1 MKKYLLLVVFAAFA
15 ASCKKESQDKVTEAA
30 EAIPVKVKIER
41 FDKLFYES
49 KPEDLGQ
56 LKSKYPF
63 FFPAGNP
70 DTVWTNKIK
79 NPLLKEL
86 YGEVKKKYPDNSAFE
101 NDLEQLFKR
110 IQYYYPDQKTP
121 RVITLISE
129 VDKDAKA
136 IYTDSI
142 VLLSLDTYLGKDHR
156 FYEGFPK
163 YMRQGFEPSQMMP
176 DLVSSFSMGRIAQP
190 KDRTLLSQMIYF
202 GKELYLKDM
211 LLPDASDAA
220 KIEYRED
227 QIQWCKENES
237 EMWKYFINNKLL
249 YDTDTKLMQRF
260 VAVGPYSKFYLEI
273 DNESPGRVGQ
283 WLGWQIVRSYMENND
298 VPLKKMLA
306 MDAKEIFDNSK
317 YKPKK

>member
-1 MKKYLLLVVFAAFA
+1 MKKYLLLAVFALGIT
-15 ASCKKESQDKVTEAA
+15 SCKKEDKVTEAA
-30 EAIPVKVKIER
+30 QAIPVKVNIER
-41 FDKLFYES
+41 FDKRFYES
-49 KPEDLGQ
+49 KPEELSQ
-56 LKSKYPF
+56 LKNEFPF

-70 DTVWTNKIK
+70 DTVWTNKMK
-79 NPLLKEL
+79 NPLLREL
-86 YGEVKKKYPDNSAFE
+86 YGEVKKKYPNNAAFE
-101 NDLEQLFKR
+101 DNLEQLFKR
-110 IQYYYPDQKTP
+110 IKFYYPELKTP
-121 RVITLISE
+121 KVIALISE

-136 IYTDSI
+136 IYTDSL

-176 DLVSSFSMGRIAQP
+176 DLVSSFSQGKIAQP
-190 KDRTLLSQMIYF
+190 TDRTLLAQMIYF
-202 GKELYLKDM
+202 GKELYMKDM
-211 LLPDASDAA
+211 LLPDVSDAA
-220 KIEYRED
+220 KIEYTDE

-249 YDTDTKLMQRF
+249 YDTDVKLMQRF
-260 VAVGPYSKFYLEI
+260 VAIGPYSKFYLEI

-298 VPLKKMLA
+298 VSMQKMLA

>member
-1 MKKYLLLVVFAAFA
+1 MKKYLLLAVFALGVI
-15 ASCKKESQDKVTEAA
+15 SCKKEDKITEAA

-49 KPEDLGQ
+49 KPEELSQ
-56 LKSKYPF
+56 LKNEFPF

-70 DTVWTNKIK
+70 DTVWTNKMK
-79 NPLLKEL
+79 NPLLREL
-86 YGEVKKKYPDNSAFE
+86 YGEVKKKYPNNAAFE
-101 NDLEQLFKR
+101 DNLEQLFKR
-110 IQYYYPDQKTP
+110 IQVYYPEYKTP
-121 RVITLISE
+121 KVITLISE

-136 IYTDSI
+136 IYTDSL

-176 DLVSSFSMGRIAQP
+176 DLVSSFSQRKIAP
-190 KDRTLLSQMIYF
+190 PTDRTLLAQMIYF
-202 GKELYLKDM
+202 GKELYMKDM
-211 LLPDASDAA
+211 LLPDVSDAA
-220 KIEYRED
+220 KIEYTDE

-249 YDTDTKLMQRF
+249 YDTDVKLMQRF
-260 VAVGPYSKFYLEI
+260 VAIGPYSKFYLEI

-283 WLGWQIVRSYMENND
+283 WLGWQIVRSYMENNE
-298 VPLKKMLA
+298 VSFQKMMA

>member
-1 MKKYLLLVVFAAFA
+1 MKKYLLLAVFALGII
-15 ASCKKESQDKVTEAA
+15 SCKKEDKVTEAA

-49 KPEDLGQ
+49 KPEELSQ
-56 LKSKYPF
+56 LKNEFPF

-70 DTVWTNKIK
+70 DSVWTNKMK
-79 NPLLKEL
+79 NPLLREL
-86 YGEVKKKYPDNSAFE
+86 YGEVKKKYPNNAAFE
-101 NDLEQLFKR
+101 DNLEQLFKR
-110 IQYYYPDQKTP
+110 IQVYYPGYKTP
-121 RVITLISE
+121 KVITLISE

-136 IYTDSI
+136 IYTDSL

-176 DLVSSFSMGRIAQP
+176 DLVSSFSQGKIAP
-190 KDRTLLSQMIYF
+190 PTDRTLLAQMIYF
-202 GKELYLKDM
+202 GKELYMKDM
-211 LLPDASDAA
+211 LLPDVSDAA
-220 KIEYRED
+220 KIEYTDE
-227 QIQWCKENES
+227 QLQWCKENES

-249 YDTDTKLMQRF
+249 YDTDVKLMQRF

-298 VPLKKMLA
+298 VSMQKMMA

>member
-1 MKKYLLLVVFAAFA
+1 MKKYLLLAVFALGIT
-15 ASCKKESQDKVTEAA
+15 SCKKEDKVTEAA
-30 EAIPVKVKIER
+30 EAIPVKVNIER
-41 FDKLFYES
+41 FDKRFYES
-49 KPEDLGQ
+49 KPEELSQ
-56 LKSKYPF
+56 LKNEFPF

-70 DTVWTNKIK
+70 DTVWTNKMK
-79 NPLLKEL
+79 NPLLREL
-86 YGEVKKKYPDNSAFE
+86 YGEVKKKYPNNAAFE
-101 NDLEQLFKR
+101 DNLEQLFKR
-110 IQYYYPDQKTP
+110 IKFYYPELKTP
-121 RVITLISE
+121 KVIALISE

-136 IYTDSI
+136 IYTDSL

-176 DLVSSFSMGRIAQP
+176 DLVSSFSQGKIAQP
-190 KDRTLLSQMIYF
+190 TDRTLLAQMIYF
-202 GKELYLKDM
+202 GKELYMKDM
-211 LLPDASDAA
+211 LLPDVSDAA
-220 KIEYRED
+220 KIEYTDE

-249 YDTDTKLMQRF
+249 YDTDVKLMQRF
-260 VAVGPYSKFYLEI
+260 VAIGPYSKFYLEI

-298 VPLKKMLA
+298 VTMQKMLA

>member
-15 ASCKKESQDKVTEAA
+15 VSCKKNVDKATEAA

-70 DTVWTNKIK
+70 DTVWINKIK
-79 NPLLKEL
+79 NPLLQEL
-86 YGEVKKKYPDNSAFE
+86 YGEVKKKFPNDAAFE

-110 IQYYYPDQKTP
+110 IQYNYPDQKTP

-163 YMRQGFEPSQMMP
+163 YMRQGFEPAQMMP
-176 DLVSSFSMGRIAQP
+176 DLVSSFSIGRIAQP
-190 KDRTLLSQMIYF
+190 ADRTLLAQMIYF

-273 DNESPGRVGQ
+273 DSESPGRVGQ

>member
-1 MKKYLLLVVFAAFA
+1 MKKYLLLAVFAALSI
-15 ASCKKESQDKVTEAA
+15 SCKKEDKVTEAA
-30 EAIPVKVKIER
+30 EAIPVKVEIER

-49 KPEDLGQ
+49 NPEDLVQ
-56 LKSKYPF
+56 LKNKYPF

-70 DTVWTNKIK
+70 DSVWTNKIK
-79 NPLLKEL
+79 NPLLREL
-86 YGEVKKKYPDNSAFE
+86 YGEVKKKFPNNAAFE

-110 IQYYYPDQKTP
+110 IQFYYPEYKTP
-121 RVITLISE
+121 RVITLVSE

-136 IYTDSI
+136 IYADSL

-176 DLVSSFSMGRIAQP
+176 DLVSSFSLGKIAP
-190 KDRTLLSQMIYF
+190 PSDRTLLAQMIYF

-211 LLPDASDAA
+211 LLPDAADGA
-220 KIEYRED
+220 KIEYTED
-227 QIQWCKENES
+227 QIKWCQENES
-237 EMWKYFINNKLL
+237 EMWKYFVNNKLL

-260 VAVGPYSKFYLEI
+260 VAIGPYSKFYLEI
-273 DNESPGRVGQ
+273 DQESPGRVGQ
-283 WLGWQIVRSYMENND
+283 WLGWQIVRSYMNNND
-298 VPLKKMLA
+298 VTLQKMLA
-306 MDAKEIFDNSK
+306 TDAKELFDNSK

>member
-15 ASCKKESQDKVTEAA
+15 VSCKKNEDKATEAA

-56 LKSKYPF
+56 LRSKYPF

-70 DTVWTNKIK
+70 DSVWTNKIK
-79 NPLLKEL
+79 NPLLQEL
-86 YGEVKKKYPDNSAFE
+86 YGEVKKKYPNDVAFE

-110 IQYYYPDQKTP
+110 IQYYYPNQKTP

-163 YMRQGFEPSQMMP
+163 YMRQGFEPSQMMS

-190 KDRTLLSQMIYF
+190 TDRTLLAQMIYF

-211 LLPDASDAA
+211 LLPDVSDAA

-273 DNESPGRVGQ
+273 DSESPGRVGQ

-298 VPLKKMLA
+298 ITLQKMLA
-306 MDAKEIFDNSK
+306 MDAKGIFDNSK

>member
-1 MKKYLLLVVFAAFA
+1 MKKYVLLVVFAVFA
-15 ASCKKESQDKVTEAA
+15 LSCKKEDKVDQAVG
-30 EAIPVKVKIER
+30 AIPVKVEIER
-41 FDKLFYES
+41 FDKQFYES
-49 KPEDLGQ
+49 TPEGLSE
-56 LKSKYPF
+56 LKTKFPF

-70 DTVWTNKIK
+70 DTVWTNKLK

-86 YGEVKKKYPDNSAFE
+86 YAEVKKKYPDNGAFE
-101 NDLEQLFKR
+101 PELEDLFKR
-110 IQYYYPDQKTP
+110 IQFYYPEYKTP
-121 RVITLISE
+121 KVITLISE
-129 VDKDAKA
+129 VDTDAKA
-136 IYTDSI
+136 IYADSL

-163 YMRQGFEPSQMMP
+163 YQRQGFEPSQMMP
-176 DLVSSFSMGRIAQP
+176 DLVSSFSQGKIAP
-190 KDRTLLSQMIYF
+190 PTDRTLLAQMIYF

-220 KIEYRED
+220 KIEYTDE
-227 QIQWCKENES
+227 QIKWCQENEG

-260 VAVGPYSKFYLEI
+260 ISVGPYSKFYLEI

-283 WLGWQIVRSYMENND
+283 WLGWQIVRSYMSNND
-298 VPLKKMLA
+298 TDLQKMMA
-306 MDAKEIFDNSK
+306 MDAKELFDNSK

>member
-1 MKKYLLLVVFAAFA
+1 MKKYLLLTVFALGVI
-15 ASCKKESQDKVTEAA
+15 SCKKEDKITEAA

-49 KPEDLGQ
+49 KPEELSQ
-56 LKSKYPF
+56 LKNEFPF

-70 DTVWTNKIK
+70 DTVWTNKMK
-79 NPLLKEL
+79 NPLLREL
-86 YGEVKKKYPDNSAFE
+86 YGEVKKKYPNNAAFE
-101 NDLEQLFKR
+101 DNLEQLFKR
-110 IQYYYPDQKTP
+110 IKFYYPELKTP
-121 RVITLISE
+121 KVITLVSE

-136 IYTDSI
+136 IYTDSL

-176 DLVSSFSMGRIAQP
+176 DLVSSFSQGKIAP
-190 KDRTLLSQMIYF
+190 PGDRTLLAQMIYF
-202 GKELYLKDM
+202 GKELYMKDM
-211 LLPDASDAA
+211 LLPDVSDAA
-220 KIEYRED
+220 KIEYTDE

-249 YDTDTKLMQRF
+249 YDTDVKLMQRF
-260 VAVGPYSKFYLEI
+260 VAIGPYSKFYLEI

-298 VPLKKMLA
+298 ISIQKMLA

>member
-1 MKKYLLLVVFAAFA
+1 MKKYLLLAVFALGIV
-15 ASCKKESQDKVTEAA
+15 SCKKEDKVTEAA
-30 EAIPVKVKIER
+30 EAIPVKVNIER
-41 FDKLFYES
+41 FDKRFYES
-49 KPEDLGQ
+49 KPEELSQ
-56 LKSKYPF
+56 LKNEFPF

-70 DTVWTNKIK
+70 DTVWTNKMK
-79 NPLLKEL
+79 NPLLREL
-86 YGEVKKKYPDNSAFE
+86 YGEVKKKYPNNAAFE
-101 NDLEQLFKR
+101 DNLEQLFKR
-110 IQYYYPDQKTP
+110 IKFYYPELKTP
-121 RVITLISE
+121 KVIALISE

-136 IYTDSI
+136 IYTDSL

-176 DLVSSFSMGRIAQP
+176 DLVSSFSQGKIAQP
-190 KDRTLLSQMIYF
+190 TDRTLLAQMIYF
-202 GKELYLKDM
+202 GKELYMKDM
-211 LLPDASDAA
+211 LLPDVSDAA
-220 KIEYRED
+220 KIEYTDE

-249 YDTDTKLMQRF
+249 YDTDVKLMQRF
-260 VAVGPYSKFYLEI
+260 VAIGPYSKFYLEI

-298 VPLKKMLA
+298 VSMQKMLA

>member
-1 MKKYLLLVVFAAFA
+1 MKKYLLLAVFALGIT
-15 ASCKKESQDKVTEAA
+15 SCKKEDKVTEAA
-30 EAIPVKVKIER
+30 EAIPVKVNIER
-41 FDKLFYES
+41 FDKRFYES
-49 KPEDLGQ
+49 KPEELSQ
-56 LKSKYPF
+56 LKNEFPF

-70 DTVWTNKIK
+70 DTVWTNKMK
-79 NPLLKEL
+79 NPLLREL
-86 YGEVKKKYPDNSAFE
+86 YGEVKKKYPNNAAFE
-101 NDLEQLFKR
+101 DNLEQLFKR
-110 IQYYYPDQKTP
+110 IKFYYPELKTP
-121 RVITLISE
+121 KVIALISE

-136 IYTDSI
+136 IYTDSL

-176 DLVSSFSMGRIAQP
+176 DLVSSFSQGKIAQP
-190 KDRTLLSQMIYF
+190 TDRTLLAQMIYF
-202 GKELYLKDM
+202 GKELYMKDM
-211 LLPDASDAA
+211 LLPDVSDAA
-220 KIEYRED
+220 KIEYTDE

-249 YDTDTKLMQRF
+249 YDTDVKLMQRF
-260 VAVGPYSKFYLEI
+260 VAIGPYSKFYLEI

-298 VPLKKMLA
+298 VSMQKMLA